1 MKFYPLKF
9 KPVFHYRIWGGDKLK
24 TVFHKDYKEDSIG
37 ESWEISAV
45 PGSETVVEDGVY
57 KGKTINELIAEFK
70 GEFLGEEIYKNYG
83 DEFPLLIK
91 FIDAQQPLS
100 IQVHPNN
107 ELAKKRHNCLGKNEM
122 WYIMPSDNDA
132 KITVGFN
139 KQLTRDSYQE
149 HLENNTLTDVLN
161 EFSVKAGDAFY
172 IPTGR
177 VHAIGAGVV
186 LAEIQQSS
194 DVTYRIYD
202 YDRQDLKTGLKRELH
217 TDLALDAIDFE
228 LHDNYQTEYT
238 RKKNHPNKLID
249 SPYFKTN
256 FLKVKGNQERDL
268 SQIKSFIIYMCV
280 KGSTV
285 LIYDKE
291 NYPIKMG
298 ECILLPAG
306 MDQVDFES
314 KSCQLIEIYL

>member
-24 TVFHKDYKEDSIG
+24 TVFHKNYTEDSIG

-45 PGSETVVEDGVY
+45 PGSETIVEDGVY
-57 KGKTINELIAEFK
+57 KGKTINELIGAFK
-70 GEFLGEEIYKNYG
+70 GEFLGEEVYEKYG

-107 ELAKKRHNCLGKNEM
+107 KLARQRHDCLGKNEM
-122 WYIMPSDNDA
+122 WYIMPSDKEA

-139 KQLTRDSYQE
+139 KQLTPDSYQE
-149 HLENNTLTDVLN
+149 HLKNNTLTDVLN
-161 EFSVKAGDAFY
+161 EFPVKAGDAFY

-202 YDRQDLKTGLKRELH
+202 YDRNDIKTGVKRQLH

-228 LHDNYQTEYT
+228 LHDTYQTKYT
-238 RKKNHPNKLID
+238 RKKNYPNKLIN

-256 FLKVKGNQERDL
+256 FLKVKGSQKRNL
-268 SQIKSFIIYMCV
+268 SKINSFVIYMCV
-280 KGSTV
+280 KGSASF
-285 LIYDKE
+285 IHKDESYS
-291 NYPIKMG
+291 IKQG
-298 ECILLPAG
+298 ECLLLPAG
-306 MDQVDFES
+306 IDQFDIEAM
-314 KSCQLIEIYL
+314 SCQLIEIFV